1 MTMERKAL
9 VPDTQFYVAAGTARM
24 VVREMGKA
32 PHRIFN
38 QLPLELED
46 ATVSAQVERGT
57 IILTF
62 EKFPMHDIE
71 FVIKYIGYCF
81 ARLRGYRLTF
91 RFLGGEE
98 VREFADRR
106 MSYINGFWQT
116 SFNTCNRDQ
125 FALDV
130 ARIQK
135 FR

>member
-9 VPDTQFYVAAGTARM
+9 VPDMQFYCAAGTARM
-24 VVREMGKA
+24 MVRELSKA

-38 QLPLELED
+38 KMPLELNE
-46 ATVSAQVERGT
+46 ATASGEIERGT
-57 IILTF
+57 IIVTF
-62 EKFPMHDIE
+62 EKFPMDDIE
-71 FVIKYIGYCF
+71 FVIKFIGYCF
-81 ARLRGYRLTF
+81 ARLNGYRTVF

-125 FALDV
+125 YALDI
-130 ARIQK
+130 ARIRK
-135 FR
+135 VR